1 MAGVDRAPI
10 SGERSAPRLPGPQ
23 SVLPHVRACIPTS
36 LPTPSPHS
44 SPLPARPRLAPTAQ
58 RSSLEQRCS
67 SREHAGLVRARAL
80 HAHTCT
86 GRAAR
91 DSGSSPQT
99 DLRPCVVD
107 TGVPLTA
114 SMIKAGRFSFVL
126 ARLCDCRLCEPVLVR
141 PVRPRAPASAF
152 PEVPVPCGSVEVR
165 DGVRP
170 EPQRGVREARHRAL
184 PDFV

>member
-1 MAGVDRAPI
+1 M
-10 SGERSAPRLPGPQ
+10 
-23 SVLPHVRACIPTS
+23 
-36 LPTPSPHS
+36 
-44 SPLPARPRLAPTAQ
+44 
-58 RSSLEQRCS
+58 
-67 SREHAGLVRARAL
+67 RARAL

-91 DSGSSPQT
+91 DSGSSPKTVT

-114 SMIKAGRFSFVL
+114 SMIKRRLNFVM

-141 PVRPRAPASAF
+141 PVRPRAPVSAF

-170 EPQRGVREARHRAL
+170 EPQRGVREAHHRAL